1 MNDLHWLTIKQASE
15 AIQAGTL
22 SPVEY
27 TQALISRTE
36 QLDPKL
42 NAYIKFTPERAISDA
57 KKAEEAIVTNKSI
70 TPMTGIPYGL
80 KDIIDVE
87 GFETTAH
94 SKILIDNISRT
105 NAYVTNK
112 LDSSGGILMG
122 KLALHEF
129 AIGGP
134 AFDLPFP
141 PARNPWN
148 INHHPGGSSSGSGSA
163 VASGM
168 LPAALGTDTGGSVRN
183 PATSCG
189 IVGMKATYGRVS
201 KAGVIPLSFSL
212 DHVGPMTRT
221 VEDNALLLNAIAG
234 YDKNDPSTEQN
245 QKSPDFTEFL
255 QKGVKGLRIGL
266 IRHFYTTDLNADD
279 EMCKAVD
286 NAATTLK
293 KLGAI
298 VEEIQ
303 VSPLSHFSSC
313 NSIIM
318 YCEALSIHDKWFKTR
333 PNDYSKATRT
343 RLMPGFFIK
352 GEDYVNALRTRTKLT
367 QEINNQFR
375 DFDLIMTA
383 SSMEAAC
390 RIDEPETVA
399 RTYPRQART
408 VFNITGHPACAIP
421 TGLSTNGLPLGFQ
434 IAGSYFDES
443 TIYQAAWAYEQ
454 ENPFHNQHPDIK

>member
-1 MNDLHWLTIKQASE
+1 MSDLHWLTLKQASD
-15 AIQAGTL
+15 AIQSGTL

-42 NAYIKFTPERAISDA
+42 NAYIKFTPERALSDA
-57 KKAEEAIVTNKSI
+57 HKAEDIIKENKSI

-80 KDIIDVE
+80 KDIIDVKGIE
-87 GFETTAH
+87 NTAH
-94 SKILIDNISRT
+94 SKILLENISQK
-105 NAYVTNK
+105 NASVTDK
-112 LDSSGGILMG
+112 LISSGGILMG

-201 KAGVIPLSFSL
+201 KSGVIPLSFSL

-245 QKSPDFTEFL
+245 QKLPDFTEFL
-255 QKGVKGLRIGL
+255 QKGVSGLRIGL
-266 IRHFYTTDLNADD
+266 IRHFYTKDLQAED
-279 EMCKAVD
+279 EMCKAID
-286 NAATTLK
+286 NAAETFR
-293 KLGAI
+293 KLGAT
-298 VEEIQ
+298 VEEIN

-318 YCEALSIHDKWFKTR
+318 YSEALSIHNKWYKER
-333 PNDYSKATRT
+333 PSDYSRATRT
-343 RLMPGFFIK
+343 RLMPGLFIN
-352 GEDYVNALRTRTKLT
+352 GEDYVNALRTRTKLA
-367 QEINNQFR
+367 QEINNQFAN
-375 DFDLIMTA
+375 FDLIMTA
-383 SSMEAAC
+383 SSMEEAC

-408 VFNITGHPACAIP
+408 VFNISGHPACSVP

-434 IAGSYFDES
+434 IAGPYFDES
-443 TIYQAAWAYEQ
+443 TVYQAAWSYEQ
-454 ENPFHNQHPDIK
+454 ENPFHKLHPEIK

>member
-1 MNDLHWLTIKQASE
+1 MNDLHWLTLKQASI
-15 AIQAGTL
+15 AIQSGTL

-27 TQALISRTE
+27 TKALISRTE

-42 NAYIKFTPERAISDA
+42 NAYIKFTPERALSDA
-57 KKAEEAIVTNKSI
+57 HKAEDIIQRNKSI

-87 GFETTAH
+87 GFENTAH
-94 SKILIDNISRT
+94 SKILLSNISEK
-105 NAYVTNK
+105 NAYVTDK
-112 LDSSGGILMG
+112 LISSGGILMG

-201 KAGVIPLSFSL
+201 KSGVMPLSYSL

-245 QKSPDFTEFL
+245 QKLPDFTEFL
-255 QKGVKGLRIGL
+255 HKGVSGLRIGL
-266 IRHFYTTDLNADD
+266 IRHFYTTDLKAED
-279 EMCKAVD
+279 EMCTAID
-286 NAATTLK
+286 NAAETFR
-293 KLGAI
+293 KLGAT
-298 VEEIQ
+298 VEEIN

-318 YCEALSIHDKWFKTR
+318 YSEALSIHDKWFKER
-333 PNDYSKATRT
+333 PNDYSRATRT
-343 RLMPGFFIK
+343 RLMPGFFIN
-352 GEDYVNALRTRTKLT
+352 GEDYVNALRTRTKLA
-367 QEINNQFR
+367 QEINNQFAN
-375 DFDLIMTA
+375 FDLIMTA
-383 SSMEAAC
+383 SSMEEAC

-408 VFNITGHPACAIP
+408 VFNISGHPACSIP

-434 IAGSYFDES
+434 IAGPYFDES
-443 TIYQAAWAYEQ
+443 TIYQAAWSYEQ
-454 ENPFHNQHPDIK
+454 ENPFHNVHPEIK

>member
-1 MNDLHWLTIKQASE
+1 MNDLHWLTLKQASD
-15 AIQAGTL
+15 AIQSGTL
-22 SPVEY
+22 SAVEY
-27 TQALISRTE
+27 TKALISRTE

-42 NAYIKFTPERAISDA
+42 NAYIKFTPERALSDA
-57 KKAEEAIVTNKSI
+57 QKADDIIQKNKSI

-87 GFETTAH
+87 GFENTAH
-94 SKILIDNISRT
+94 SKILLSNISQK
-105 NAYVTNK
+105 NASVTDK
-112 LDSSGGILMG
+112 LIASGGILMG

-189 IVGMKATYGRVS
+189 IIGMKATYGRVS
-201 KAGVIPLSFSL
+201 KSGVIPLSFSL

-234 YDKNDPSTEQN
+234 YDKNDPSTEKN
-245 QKSPDFTEFL
+245 QKLPDFTEFL
-255 QKGVKGLRIGL
+255 KNGVSGLRIGL
-266 IRHFYTTDLNADD
+266 IRHFYTTDLKAED
-279 EMCKAVD
+279 EMCKAID
-286 NAATTLK
+286 NAAETFR
-293 KLGAI
+293 KLGAT
-298 VEEIQ
+298 VEEIN
-303 VSPLSHFSSC
+303 VSPLSHYSSC

-318 YCEALSIHDKWFKTR
+318 YSEALSIHNKWFKER
-333 PNDYSKATRT
+333 PYDYSKATRT
-343 RLMPGFFIK
+343 RLMPGFFIN
-352 GEDYVNALRTRTKLT
+352 GEDYVNALRTRTKLA
-367 QEINNQFR
+367 QEINNQF
-375 DFDLIMTA
+375 DNFDLIMTA

-408 VFNITGHPACAIP
+408 VFNISGHPACSVP

-434 IAGSYFDES
+434 IAGPYFDES
-443 TIYQAAWAYEQ
+443 TIYQAAWSYEQ
-454 ENPFHNQHPDIK
+454 ENPFHILHPEIK

>member
-1 MNDLHWLTIKQASE
+1 MNDLHWLTIKQASK
-15 AIQAGTL
+15 AIQAKEL

-42 NAYIKFTPERAISDA
+42 NAYIKLTPERALTDA
-57 KKAEEAIVTNKSI
+57 KRAEDAIIKSKSF
-70 TPMTGIPYGL
+70 TTMTGIPYGL
-80 KDIIDVE
+80 KDIIDVV

-94 SKILIDNISRT
+94 SKILIDNIPKS
-105 NAYVTNK
+105 NAYVADK

-163 VASGM
+163 VGSGM

-189 IVGMKATYGRVS
+189 IIGMKATYGRVS
-201 KAGVIPLSFSL
+201 KAGVVPLSFSL

-221 VEDNALLLNAIAG
+221 VEDNAILLNAIAG
-234 YDKNDPSTEQN
+234 YDKNDPSTEKN
-245 QKSPDFTEFL
+245 QILPDFTEFL
-255 QKGVKGLRIGL
+255 HKGVKGLRIGL
-266 IRHFYTTDLNADD
+266 IRHFYTTDLKADV
-279 EMCKAVD
+279 EMCKAID
-286 NAATTLK
+286 DAADTFR

-298 VEEIQ
+298 VEEIH

-318 YCEALSIHDKWFKTR
+318 YCEALSIHDQWYKTR
-333 PNDYSKATRT
+333 PEDYSKATRT
-343 RLMPGFFIK
+343 RLMPGLFIK
-352 GEDYVNALRTRTKLT
+352 GEDYINAQRTRTKLT
-367 QEINNQFR
+367 QEINNQFKN
-375 DFDLIMTA
+375 FDLIMTA
-383 SSMEAAC
+383 SSMETAC

-421 TGLSTNGLPLGFQ
+421 TGLATNGLPLGFQ
-434 IAGSYFDES
+434 IAGPYFDES